1 VEFPALAGGGGE
13 VIPLRDANPSR
24 GTPLVTVALIALNT
38 LVFVYELTLPQAGL
52 QRLVFTFGMVPE
64 RLTTFATD
72 PNVSFGD
79 ATLPFLTSMFLHGD
93 WLHLLGNMWFLW
105 IFGDNVEDYLGH
117 ARFLLFYLLCGL
129 AASVAHLAFNWNST
143 IPTLGASGAIAG
155 VLGAYLL
162 LFPGA
167 RILTFFPYFFFFEVP
182 AYVILI
188 YWFVLQLIRGAAT
201 SLAEAAGGGVAWWAH
216 VGGFVA
222 GLALVKIVAFPSSAP
237 LRH

>member
-1 VEFPALAGGGGE
+1 M
-13 VIPLRDANPSR
+13 IPLRDANPR
-24 GTPLVTVALIALNT
+24 GGVPIVTLALIALNCV
-38 LVFVYELTLPQAGL
+38 VFLYELTLPPAGL
-52 QRLVFTFGMVPE
+52 EQLVFTFGMVPAK
-64 RLTTFATD
+64 LTAFPTD
-72 PNVSFGD
+72 PGVGFGD
-79 ATLPFLTSMFLHGD
+79 ATLPFLTSMFLHGG
-93 WLHLLGNMWFLW
+93 WLHLIGNMWFLW

-129 AASVAHLAFNWNST
+129 AASVAHLAFNLNST

-167 RILTFFPYFFFFEVP
+167 RILTLVPVFFVWLMELP

-188 YWFVLQLIRGAAT
+188 YWFVLQLLQGTAT
-201 SLAEAAGGGVAWWAH
+201 LAETAPGGGVAWWAH

-222 GLALVKIVAFPSSAP
+222 GLVLVKIVASRRRRYYVIRP
-237 LRH
+237 